1 MNDDNTKS
9 TREIIDCG
17 FTPADDEDGF
27 GTTAPPQNTGFAW
40 LRFNQKDAAGKYLPV
55 RFRLGDVP
63 IRFAKHNGKDEN
75 KFCLAQEVVK
85 VCMTDGT
92 KKWQMQPTGDPCPL
106 CEKTREGKT
115 GKTVQN
121 FPAMVMLA
129 RGLER
134 KGATSVPVKIELKP
148 SMREK
153 LELLDQMEG
162 DLRGYDLVAVMQA
175 DGKGYELM
183 KVGDK
188 TPLSDHERG
197 LLNELG
203 EDWSPV
209 SFVDAMITKFKE
221 EIANG
226 TTAK

>member
-1 MNDDNTKS
+1 METDNTKS

-17 FTPADDEDGF
+17 FTPDDQDDF
-27 GTTAPPQNTGFAW
+27 GVSAPPQTSKHGW
-40 LRFNQKDAAGKYLPV
+40 LRFNQKAADGKYLPV
-55 RFRLGDVP
+55 RFRLADVP
-63 IRFAKHNGKDEN
+63 KRFAKHNGQGEN
-75 KFCLAQEVVK
+75 KFCPAYEVVK
-85 VCMTDGT
+85 VVTMDGET
-92 KKWQMQPTGDPCPL
+92 KWQSQPTGDPCPL
-106 CEKTREGKT
+106 CEKTRLSKEGKT
-115 GKTVQN
+115 IQN
-121 FPAMVMLA
+121 FPAVIMLA

-134 KGATSVPVKIELKP
+134 KGDTSVPVKVELKP
-148 SMREK
+148 SMRED
-153 LELLDQMEG
+153 LEMLHSVEG
-162 DLRGYDLVAVMQA
+162 DLRGYDIVAMMKP
-175 DGKGYELM
+175 DGKGYKLM